1 MDLMERSGFRVE
13 LEQEEDGR
21 WIADVL
27 DVPGVVAYG
36 ETREQAVDRAASL
49 LVRVLADKLEHGEL
63 SPDRRDQLR
72 RLLDLPNAA

>member
-1 MDLMERSGFRVE
+1 MRHAGFRVE

-27 DVPGVVAYG
+27 DVPGVTTYG

-63 SPDRRDQLR
+63 DPVGRDQLR